1 MRVARRAAADDR
13 EAGVSGDE
21 PTLDWVHAAAGLLAD
36 GAGMDEVARWAGA
49 PDAAGDE
56 VTVTGPEAVP
66 GALDVLVSGE
76 GGRPEAV
83 SAAYGEGEGPL
94 LDDAILALGA
104 WHEFTREAPGPYQG
118 AFTGSAPR
126 GWEVVGTL
134 PDPPGAAGRRLVE
147 VALVRD

>member
-1 MRVARRAAADDR
+1 MRAARRAADDDR
-13 EAGVSGDE
+13 EAGVSGDG
-21 PTLDWVHAAAGLLAD
+21 PTLDWVRAVAALLAAGAD
-36 GAGMDEVARWAGA
+36 METVARWAGA
-49 PDAAGDE
+49 PDGAGDE
-56 VTVTGPEAVP
+56 VTVTAPDAVP

-76 GGRPEAV
+76 GGRPDAV
-83 SAAYGEGEGPL
+83 SAAYVEGEGPL

-104 WHEFTREAPGPYQG
+104 WHEFTREPPGPYQG